1 MSDKTK
7 IGTRT
12 GPGMKLE
19 LTGVGLSAN
28 IDDLTFGD
36 ERFGATFSMW
46 IEVPIVKLEEIG
58 IFVANTCRSFED
70 EIPEEIYDK
79 KWKVT
84 IEECDE

>member
-1 MSDKTK
+1 MRDETKTK
-7 IGTRT
+7 ATGT
-12 GPGMKLE
+12 GMKLE

-46 IEVPIVKLEEIG
+46 FEVPIVKLEELG

-70 EIPEEIYDK
+70 EIPEEFYDK
-79 KWKVT
+79 KWKIT
-84 IEECDE
+84 IEEYDE